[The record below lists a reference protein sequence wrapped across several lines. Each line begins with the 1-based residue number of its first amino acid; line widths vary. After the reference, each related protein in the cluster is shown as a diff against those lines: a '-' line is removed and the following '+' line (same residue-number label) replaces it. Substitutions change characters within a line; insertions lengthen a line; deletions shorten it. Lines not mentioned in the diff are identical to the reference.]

1 MTGFG
6 VGDVA
11 LPHGRVI
18 AEIRSVNQRFL
29 DVRARLP
36 RELSDLSLFAEQV
49 ARERLRRGR
58 VELLVHTEGTVL
70 SPCTLDK
77 ARARA
82 AVAALAELRD
92 ELAPGAE
99 VPLSLLSVVPDL
111 FTPPAGA
118 EIDVL
123 RRSVKLA
130 VERAVSAMEAM
141 CHREGDALAADL
153 RARCQLLRELLA
165 DVARLAEGCREGM
178 RRRLRERVERLFTDL
193 ESDLRELRDPRW
205 PSPPFDHAR
214 IEAEVALLADRS
226 DFAEELTRLSS
237 HLDQFSGA
245 LDEETPPAPA
255 VRSSA
260 PSDPPG
266 TSTSAAESAPTPMP
280 PRPRT
285 EPVGRRLDFLL
296 QEMLREANT
305 LGAKAQDA
313 TLAQRVVAIKV
324 ELERLREQVQNIE

>member
-11 LPHGRVI
+11 LPEGRVI

-58 VELLVHTEGTVL
+58 VELLVHTEGAVL
-70 SPCTLDK
+70 SPCSLDK

-82 AVAALAELRD
+82 AFRALAELRD

-99 VPLSLLSVVPDL
+99 VPLSLLAVVPDL
-111 FTPPAGA
+111 FTPPAGDELSA
-118 EIDVL
+118 L

-130 VERAVSAMEAM
+130 VERAIEAM
-141 CHREGDALAADL
+141 DAMCRREADVLAADL
-153 RARCQLLRELLA
+153 RARVQILRDLLTEVTSLA
-165 DVARLAEGCREGM
+165 DTSREAM
-178 RRRLRERVERLFTDL
+178 RRRLRERAERLLAEL
-193 ESDLRELRDPRW
+193 ELALE
-205 PSPPFDHAR
+205 PPR
-214 IEAEVALLADRS
+214 IEAELALLADRS
-226 DFAEELTRLSS
+226 DVTEELTRLGS
-237 HLDQFSGA
+237 HLDQFGA
-245 LDEETPPAPA
+245 VVADD
-255 VRSSA
+255 R
-260 PSDPPG
+260 G
-266 TSTSAAESAPTPMP
+266 
-280 PRPRT
+280 

-313 TLAQRVVAIKV
+313 ALAHRVVAIKV